1 MHISKELSAQNCR
14 RVHYI
19 CTSFGG
25 MHPSIYGSTWWIRAR
40 RIPSGW
46 WTRVLWSPSAGVG
59 HLGWEDSGL
68 AFNQVAVLKPLVI
81 QSRQGC
87 EEPSDNAGVASAL
100 KHQGTQALQGALEA
114 PEPWRLHWL
123 QRNVA
128 RGRPQSATQPAS
140 QTRIALDSGS
150 LAPSRAQRCITASDD
165 SAAPSRTPQQ
175 PPHLSR
181 HRSLF
186 EDKVQH

>member
-1 MHISKELSAQNCR
+1 MYKLRRYAPLDLWIHLVDSGQAYSIRVVDPCTVVSLCR
-14 RVHYI
+14 GR
-19 CTSFGG
+19 SFGMGGLRTGLRSSRGIKTPRNSVTTG
-25 MHPSIYGSTWWIRAR
+25 MRRA
-40 RIPSGW
+40 
-46 WTRVLWSPSAGVG
+46 
-59 HLGWEDSGL
+59 
-68 AFNQVAVLKPLVI
+68 
-81 QSRQGC
+81 
-87 EEPSDNAGVASAL
+87 SDNAGVASAL

-175 PPHLSR
+175 PPLPHLSR